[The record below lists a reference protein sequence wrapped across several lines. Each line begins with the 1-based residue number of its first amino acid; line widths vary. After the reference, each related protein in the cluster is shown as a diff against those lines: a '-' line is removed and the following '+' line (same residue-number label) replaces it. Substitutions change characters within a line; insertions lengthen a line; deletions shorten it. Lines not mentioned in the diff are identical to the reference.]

1 MINKLATLG
10 GQVLWRGGASG
21 TPTAWNN
28 AQNWWPV
35 AEVPNPTTPI
45 WIENNSNGHNPVLD
59 QNRTV
64 HSINFNG
71 ANKQFALDNH
81 NLTVS
86 SDVVGFDANNHF
98 KTNGTGK
105 LQLPAIAN
113 NASLV
118 YPIGNATYNPV
129 TVTNNTGSSDNFSA
143 RVIDAVLEDG
153 LTGAAILTPHAQV
166 TWDIT
171 KGNGNA
177 NSGNG
182 VDFTFQW
189 NSNQEL
195 DVMPVYVLNHFT
207 GVNWEIASGTSG
219 IPTGT
224 TVKTMTHTGYMGTF
238 SPFAIGDSPT
248 SALPVELIGIQVN
261 CLNNGN
267 NTEITWQTASEM
279 NADKFIIE
287 RSRDGA
293 VWQEKGTIQAAGTT
307 NQLSN
312 YSFTDA
318 DVRDASVLYYR
329 LSQVDFDGTTTTY
342 PPVSS
347 NCDTKEEI
355 VLFPNPGRD
364 QLYMQLTHH
373 QAEQIQVEIRNPL
386 GAVISSQNCSLVQG
400 LNLLRVNTNE
410 LESGQYFVA
419 LVFDSGT
426 TEIRKFVK
434 ID

>member
-1 MINKLATLG
+1 
-10 GQVLWRGGASG
+10 
-21 TPTAWNN
+21 
-28 AQNWWPV
+28 
-35 AEVPNPTTPI
+35 
-45 WIENNSNGHNPVLD
+45 
-59 QNRTV
+59 
-64 HSINFNG
+64 
-71 ANKQFALDNH
+71 
-81 NLTVS
+81 
-86 SDVVGFDANNHF
+86 
-98 KTNGTGK
+98 
-105 LQLPAIAN
+105 
-113 NASLV
+113 
-118 YPIGNATYNPV
+118 
-129 TVTNNTGSSDNFSA
+129 
-143 RVIDAVLEDG
+143 
-153 LTGAAILTPHAQV
+153 
-166 TWDIT
+166 
-171 KGNGNA
+171 
-177 NSGNG
+177 
-182 VDFTFQW
+182 
-189 NSNQEL
+189 
-195 DVMPVYVLNHFT
+195 
-207 GVNWEIASGTSG
+207 
-219 IPTGT
+219 
-224 TVKTMTHTGYMGTF
+224 
-238 SPFAIGDSPT
+238 
-248 SALPVELIGIQVN
+248 
-261 CLNNGN
+261 
-267 NTEITWQTASEM
+267 M

>member
-1 MINKLATLG
+1 M
-10 GQVLWRGGASG
+10 V
-21 TPTAWNN
+21 
-28 AQNWWPV
+28 
-35 AEVPNPTTPI
+35 
-45 WIENNSNGHNPVLD
+45 
-59 QNRTV
+59 
-64 HSINFNG
+64 F
-71 ANKQFALDNH
+71 
-81 NLTVS
+81 
-86 SDVVGFDANNHF
+86 
-98 KTNGTGK
+98 
-105 LQLPAIAN
+105 
-113 NASLV
+113 
-118 YPIGNATYNPV
+118 PIGNATYNPV

-143 RVIDAVLEDG
+143 RVIDAVLDEG
-153 LTGAAILTPHAQV
+153 LTGAAILTPHTQV

-177 NSGNG
+177 NSGSG
-182 VDFTFQW
+182 VDFIFQW

-195 DVMPVYVLNHFT
+195 DVMPVYALNHFT

-238 SPFAIGDSPT
+238 SSFAIGDSQT
-248 SALPVELIGIQVN
+248 SALPVELIGIQVH
-261 CLNNGN
+261 CLNEGN
-267 NTEITWQTASEM
+267 NTEITWQTASEL

-312 YSFTDA
+312 YSFTDV

-329 LSQVDFDGTTTTY
+329 LTQVDFDGTTTTY

-347 NCDTKEEI
+347 NCETKEEI

-400 LNLLRVNTNE
+400 LNLLRVNTND

-419 LVFDSGT
+419 LVFDSAT